1 MLQVVAEREPKP
13 FTPLSVLM
21 PNLPKTERLNGDVCT
36 GDVSTHRSQVRNP
49 KQFPPPVL

>member
-1 MLQVVAEREPKP
+1 MLQVVAERQPKP

-36 GDVSTHRSQVRNP
+36 HRSQVRKP